1 MLGIRES
8 RTPSIRLIFHKIER
22 EREEFY
28 LNFIRFNLRLV
39 KVVISLLTVQE
50 QQEPERK
57 KYKKGIH
64 LKQKQNK
71 ELLLRWSI

>member
-22 EREEFY
+22 ERGEEFY

-50 QQEPERK
+50 QERK
-57 KYKKGIH
+57 KYQKGSH